1 MAVRRNTTIKLSKA
15 LVLNRWVL
23 SHFGVDALESLAE
36 AEFRRSVYEVLD
48 ENNRT
53 RFHNYLENRQH
64 TFPKVSKSQLLA
76 WDQNIVSHTLAISAK
91 RTETVR
97 WKYFQYLSLLFTELY
112 LEKYFHDREGL
123 LKELNDY
130 VERFNDPLDRRV
142 RNESDFV
149 CEPFTLAETNKIAFW
164 SATGSGKTLL
174 MHVNILQYRHYLQL
188 HGRQQQMNKVLLV
201 TPNEGLSQ
209 QHLKEFAVSGMDAE
223 LFSKR
228 SGSMFGGE
236 RVEVLEITKLA
247 EESGEKT
254 TAVEH
259 FGTNNL
265 VLVDEGHRGVAGEQW
280 KTRRDELSL
289 TGFAFE
295 YSATFGQAVSAANGA
310 VRSSLLQEYSKSILI
325 DYSYRYFHTDGYGK
339 DYHIL
344 NLPTN
349 EREEQMR
356 KYLTGAL
363 LVYYQQSRVFS
374 ENPNWAASFNIEKPL
389 WVFVGGSVNAVRTVS
404 GRETSDVLDIVKF
417 FKQFIQEPMLAKQH
431 LQELLSGN
439 DGLVDGK
446 SNRVF
451 SGFFNYLNSANVTA
465 DAIYEDILKKVF
477 NADVS
482 GADIYI
488 DRLKG
493 QDGELGIRVGNGS
506 YFGVVNVGDEG
517 KLFKLCQTNGVKGD
531 EKDFSSSLFH
541 GINEKDSPI
550 NLLIGS
556 KKFSEGWSSWR
567 VSVMGLMNI
576 GRSEGSQIIQLFGR
590 GVRLKGYRTSLKR
603 STELD
608 QEERPETPIPKGLKA
623 LEILNIFGIRA
634 DYMQQFKEF
643 LEAEGLPSNDSK
655 FVTVEVPTMLHTEL
669 SIAKLKVLKLRDN
682 VDFKKE
688 QTIDLRYTEDLGR
701 GGVKLEWYPKLQVLQ
716 DERNRAQSIL
726 PTTFINNLTEKHL
739 AFVNWDEVFI
749 QLQHFKN
756 ERAWYNISIDR
767 AVLPDIMQRSDWHEL
782 HIPEGEL
789 SFNRFERVQ
798 EWQQVT
804 VALLKGYVDRF
815 YNITKSNYLSRFMET
830 VELDGSHPNFQEQ
843 YFIEIEQSR
852 DEIVH
857 RLEKVKDFFASQPES
872 EEEQVVERDFTVF
885 RFLRH
890 LYEPLIYID
899 QRRFADVVRI
909 SPVALNKGEYD
920 FVKHLKYFY
929 VSKPEFFTDTK
940 LYLLRNRSRQGI
952 GFFEANGFYPDF
964 ILWLVKDGHQYI
976 TFIDPKGLRNVN
988 GLDNPK
994 LRFHITVKER
1004 IEAEIRKTDPNV
1016 TLNSFIVSP
1025 TSYQDVR
1032 HWRDQNGIVDFNNR
1046 HVYFMGDQDQRDS
1059 YVEAILTSILKQ
1071 ESIDNKI

>member
-23 SHFGVDALESLAE
+23 SHFGVDALESLAD
-36 AEFRRSVYEVLD
+36 AEFKRSVYEVLD

-53 RFHNYLENRQH
+53 RFHNYLENRQFS
-64 TFPKVSKSQLLA
+64 FPKVSKSQLLA
-76 WDQNIVSHTLAISAK
+76 WDQNIVGHTLTISAK
-91 RTETVR
+91 RSETVR

-112 LEKYFHDREGL
+112 LEKFFHDRERL

-130 VERFNDPLDRRV
+130 VERWNNSLDNSV

-188 HGRQQQMNKVLLV
+188 HGRQQEMNKVILV

-209 QHLKEFAVSGMDAE
+209 QHLKEFATSGMEAE
-223 LFSKR
+223 LFDKR
-228 SGSMFGGE
+228 RGSLFGGNM
-236 RVEVLEITKLA
+236 VEVLEITKLA

-259 FGTNNL
+259 FGTDNL
-265 VLVDEGHRGVAGEQW
+265 VLVDEGHRGVAGDQW
-280 KTRRDELSL
+280 KQRRDELSR

-310 VRSSLLQEYSKSILI
+310 VRTTLLQEYSKSILM
-325 DYSYRYFHTDGYGK
+325 DYSYRYFHGDGYGK

-363 LVYYQQSRVFS
+363 LVYYQQSRIFN
-374 ENPNWAASFNIEKPL
+374 ENPNWVASFSLEKPL
-389 WVFVGGSVNAVRTVS
+389 WVFVGGSVNAVRTVG
-404 GRETSDVLDIVKF
+404 GRETSDVLDIVSF
-417 FKQFIQEPMLAKQH
+417 FKHFIQHPLQAQQH
-431 LQELLSGN
+431 INELLYGN

-451 SGFFNYLNSANVTA
+451 ATFFTYLVNTGLTTEQ
-465 DAIYEDILKKVF
+465 IYGEILAKVF
-477 NADVS
+477 NAEVS

-493 QDGELGIRVGNGS
+493 QDGELGLRVGSGR
-506 YFGVVNVGDEG
+506 YFGVVNVGDEA
-517 KLFKLCQTNGVKGD
+517 KLFKLCQENKVAGD
-531 EKDFSSSLFH
+531 EKDFNSSLFH
-541 GINEKDSPI
+541 GIKDKDSPI

-556 KKFSEGWSSWR
+556 KKFTEGWSSWR

-603 STELD
+603 SGKLD
-608 QEERPETPIPKGLKA
+608 EDERPETAIPHGLKA

-643 LEAEGLPSNDSK
+643 LEAEGLPSNDSR
-655 FVTVEVPTMLHTEL
+655 FVTVEVPSMLTTEL
-669 SIAKLKVLKLRDN
+669 STAKLKVLKLRDN

-688 QTIDLRYTEDLGR
+688 QTIALHYTDALGR
-701 GGVKLEWYPKLQVLQ
+701 GGVKLEWYPKLQVLR
-716 DERNRAQSIL
+716 DERNQRQELL
-726 PTTFINNLTEKHL
+726 PTTFINNLTERHL
-739 AFVNWDEVFI
+739 AFVNWDEVFF
-749 QLQHFKN
+749 QVQQFKN
-756 ERAWYNISIDR
+756 ERAWYNISIDSN
-767 AVLPDIMQRSDWHEL
+767 VLPEIMQRSDWYEL

-789 SFNRFERVQ
+789 SFNSFERVH

-804 VALLKGYVDRF
+804 VALLKGYIDRF
-815 YNITKSNYLSRFMET
+815 YNINKSEYLSRFMET
-830 VELDGSHPNFQEQ
+830 VELDSTHPNFQEQ

-852 DEIVH
+852 SEIVTK
-857 RLEKVKDFFASQPES
+857 LEKVKDFFASQPES
-872 EEEQVVERDFTVF
+872 EEEQVVERDFSMF

-899 QRRFADVVRI
+899 QRRFADIVRVA
-909 SPVALNKGEYD
+909 PVALNKGEYD
-920 FVKHLKYFY
+920 FVKHLKHFY
-929 VSKPEFFTDTK
+929 QTQPEFFSDTK
-940 LYLLRNRSRQGI
+940 LYLLRNRSRSGI

-976 TFIDPKGLRNVN
+976 TFIDPKGLRQVN

-1004 IEAEIRKTDPNV
+1004 IEAEIRKSDPNV
-1016 TLNSFIVSP
+1016 TLNSFIVST
-1025 TSYQDVR
+1025 TSYEEVR

-1046 HVYFMGDQDQRDS
+1046 HVYFIGDQKEI
-1059 YVEAILTSILKQ
+1059 YVEAILKRIL
-1071 ESIDNKI
+1071 D